1 MTKHSDSTADS
12 GKVLVPPAGVH
23 TPGDTLM
30 RDTVGRVAVPTDAEA
45 DKDAARDAYEKAAAG
60 DLVEVELT
68 DTANAEQASG
78 SPESDA
84 ERSAGT
90 GTASGTGAAGKGTT
104 ATR

>member
-1 MTKHSDSTADS
+1 MAKDNDSAANRDT
-12 GKVLVPPAGVH
+12 VLVPPAGVH

-30 RDTVGRVAVPTDAEA
+30 GDRVGRVAVPIDAAA
-45 DKDAARDAYEKAAAG
+45 DKDAARHAYEQAAAG

-68 DTANAEQASG
+68 DDANAEQADG
-78 SPESDA
+78 GAQRDA

-90 GTASGTGAAGKGTT
+90 GTAAGTGAAGKGTT